1 MSTVPDSLPPLND
14 VDADPTTEMEVDLP
28 PASPDSNLN
37 GGLSTPMSPT
47 PPSGPQPRSSPR
59 PKPPPGTVDESA
71 KTVYLIR
78 HGVSR
83 HNHHNVNLESPVLLD
98 ASLDIVGVHQAV
110 ALGMRYR
117 NAIGDAIVNPPPK
130 RSAAPYIPA
139 EIELVC
145 VSPLTRCLETAHHA
159 FAIGAPKSPKETGA
173 IATAEDL
180 AKEKKKKHV
189 PSEKGKRAPVP
200 MMHPNPPPPF
210 VCHDALREATGVNYP
225 DKRRSKSAIKAA
237 FPTVDF
243 SNVLDEDDLLWKP
256 NKRESLRELNVRI
269 SSFFDWL
276 SSRPEKV
283 IAVVTHGVWIEEC
296 LRRNVPSTL
305 RGGIRVMNAEVYQCE
320 CVGHVRE
327 EGPMEAHGLIMKKAF
342 LVDKLSKPDESERG
356 VKIGG
361 H

>member
-14 VDADPTTEMEVDLP
+14 VDADFDPTTEMEVDLP
-28 PASPDSNLN
+28 PGSPDPNLN

-78 HGVSR
+78 HGASR

-110 ALGMRYR
+110 ALGIRYR

-139 EIELVC
+139 EVELVC

-173 IATAEDL
+173 MATAEDL
-180 AKEKKKKHV
+180 AKKKKKHV

-256 NKRESLRELNVRI
+256 NKREVRECFEVAQLHQQVSYSSLHSLV
-269 SSFFDWL
+269 SSFCKSTVAFK
-276 SSRPEKV
+276 SFSR
-283 IAVVTHGVWIEEC
+283 C
-296 LRRNVPSTL
+296 S
-305 RGGIRVMNAEVYQCE
+305 
-320 CVGHVRE
+320 
-327 EGPMEAHGLIMKKAF
+327 IMVSF
-342 LVDKLSKPDESERG
+342 RLLCFITVSPGMLDKLR
-356 VKIGG
+356 VFLRT
-361 H
+361 